1 MDILCSQ
8 YKEIKTSVPKV
19 INKFGFIGDAS
30 NKEQLC
36 LDLRMKAKSL
46 ITFAGMVPYRM
57 PGDVN
62 AKLIQLESSMT

>member
-1 MDILCSQ
+1 MEPVELFSGIFFCHHFLKLCI
-8 YKEIKTSVPKV
+8 E
-19 INKFGFIGDAS
+19 
-30 NKEQLC
+30 
-36 LDLRMKAKSL
+36 LREKAKSL